1 MTANR
6 NLKRK
11 VRARAAKTGES
22 YTSALRHFRLH
33 STGDPMPE
41 TNHGCV
47 RLAVAQTLVRDA
59 HTADLRAGGAEVR
72 DLMRQAHH
80 AGATLVHFPEG
91 AICWPNKF
99 TLSVHGPDKVG
110 PSDWNRLDWDAL
122 REELAAIARLAGQ
135 LRLWT
140 ILGAVHRLTA
150 PHRPHN
156 SLYVF
161 DDRGELVTRY
171 DERMLSNTKISYM
184 YTPGR
189 TPVTFTVNGLRFG
202 CALGI
207 EVHFPELFGEYERLD
222 VDCVLFS
229 TTGAVAPQNTGMFA
243 TQAQSHASTNS
254 YWVSFATAAEESPTA
269 PAGIISPAG
278 TWLAQ
283 APRNGAPAIAVTDLG
298 GEEQEADAGIKV
310 AVQHARPWRRTAR
323 AGIYDQHFVEDS
335 RSEDRTAF

>member
-6 NLKRK
+6 NLKRM

-22 YTSALRHFRLH
+22 YTAALRHFRLTL
-33 STGDPMPE
+33 TGEPMLE
-41 TNHGCV
+41 TNRGGL

-59 HTADLRAGGAEVR
+59 HPAELRASGAEVR
-72 DLMRQAHH
+72 ELMRQAHQ
-80 AGATLVHFPEG
+80 AGARVVHLPEG
-91 AICWPNKF
+91 ATCWPNKY
-99 TLSVHGPDKVG
+99 TLSAQGPDTLG
-110 PSDWNRLDWDAL
+110 PSDWDRFPWGVL

-140 ILGAVHRLTA
+140 VLGSAHRLTP

-184 YTPGR
+184 YTPGHA
-189 TPVTFTVNGLRFG
+189 PVTFEVDGLRFG
-202 CALGI
+202 CALGM
-207 EVHFPELFGEYERLD
+207 EAHFPELFGEYERLD

-229 TTGAVAPQNTGMFA
+229 TTGTIAPQDTGMFA

-254 YWVSFATAAEESPTA
+254 YWVSFAIAAQEAPAA

-278 TWLAQ
+278 NWLAR
-283 APRNGAPAIAVTDLG
+283 APREIAPAFVLAEVG
-298 GEEQEADAGIKV
+298 GEEADADIKV
-310 AVQHARPWRRTAR
+310 AIQHARPWRRTAR
-323 AGIYDQHFVEDS
+323 AGIYDPHFVKDS
-335 RSEDRTAF
+335 RSENRTAF